1 MKRPLTRFS
10 EQQLKVAICFYYLCL
25 MRKMMVYTKIS
36 KKTTKGIIFEGNAKN
51 VKMLLIPGVES
62 DWGIPR

>member
-1 MKRPLTRFS
+1 MFLLSVLNEEDDGIHKNF
-10 EQQLKVAICFYYLCL
+10 Q
-25 MRKMMVYTKIS
+25 
-36 KKTTKGIIFEGNAKN
+36 KTTKGIIFEGNAKN